1 MHQKRGI
8 YKKTAECRCF
18 MAQKVLAGV
27 RPSCIIL
34 EWVCGGRIAAVDL
47 SATASSVYG
56 RQKKTKNRKIGFSR
70 VPAQSFYCDFV
81 CLFFGRPELPRGR
94 LYAFFGVTAAE

>member
-56 RQKKTKNRKIGFSR
+56 RQKKTKNRKSDFPEFLRNHFTVIL
-70 VPAQSFYCDFV
+70 FV
-81 CLFFGRPELPRGR
+81 CSLVDLSSREEGCMHSL
-94 LYAFFGVTAAE
+94 V